1 VDVNLKGDSMA
12 DEYNEDEY
20 TPPSQMS
27 DEDLV
32 EYITQRQKYARDASD
47 DWRNNAEEC
56 YNFVAGHQWD
66 DTEQSKLTG
75 EDRPVIT
82 FNRVNVHISAILGME
97 ANQRQETTFYPR
109 GNEDTALTEA
119 ISEITAWGRDYAEIN
134 TEEAASFEDMITG
147 GMGWSET
154 RMCYETDLDGKII
167 QETVDP
173 FEMYWDPEA
182 TKRNLTDAKDLT
194 RAKRMAPHEIKDQWP
209 DADVSFEMAGDMA
222 VDEDQQ
228 LVWSNPVDRYGENEQ
243 GDTKNKTKQLV
254 VLQHQWYESVCVYRV
269 MNLESGEML
278 EISEEKFKERKE
290 QIEAAGIK
298 YIKQRKRKYFQA
310 FIAGTE
316 LLEKSPCS
324 SQEGF
329 TFKCITG
336 KRDKIQRE
344 WYGLV
349 RLMIDPARWSNK
361 FFSLIIDIMASNSK
375 GGLIVEENTFVDA
388 TKAED
393 EWSSP
398 DSITVVRSGAI
409 SGRKIQEKPV
419 AQYPAGIDR
428 MMQFAISSLREVT
441 GLNLEVLGMADRQQA
456 NVLEESRKKSAYT
469 ILAPFFDSLT
479 SYRKQSGMLYLEFIK
494 EYLPVRRMEE
504 VLEGES
510 KQYAQQ
516 IKKIDLK
523 AMNLVV
529 SESGQSDNNKALT
542 WAFVTQVLPG
552 LLQMGLPVPPDI
564 LEYTPL
570 PAALTE
576 KWKKMIEQ
584 QAAQKAKPNPMQ
596 EKAMQ
601 LEMATKAKELE
612 KLVAETQKILSE
624 AKLKTAQTEET
635 EIDADLKEA
644 KGPDEAKKQTD

>member
-1 VDVNLKGDSMA
+1 MA
-12 DEYNEDEY
+12 DKTEYNEDEY
-20 TPPSQMS
+20 TPPSKMS

-32 EYITQRQKYARDASD
+32 EHITQRQKYARDASD

-66 DTEQSKLTG
+66 DTEQSKLSD

-97 ANQRQETTFYPR
+97 TNQRQETTFYPR
-109 GNEDTALTEA
+109 ENSDTGLTEA
-119 ISEITAWGRDYAEIN
+119 ISKVTEWGRDYAEIG
-134 TEEAASFEDMITG
+134 TEEAASFEDMITS
-147 GMGWSET
+147 GMGWTET
-154 RMCYETDLDGKII
+154 LMDYETDLDGKII

-182 TKRNLTDAKDLT
+182 TKRNLTDAKDVT
-194 RAKRMAPHEIKDQWP
+194 RAKRMAPREIKDQWP
-209 DADVSFEMAGDMA
+209 DADISFEMAGDMA
-222 VDEDQQ
+222 VEEEQQ
-228 LVWSNPVDRYGENEQ
+228 LVWSNPADRYGENEQ

-254 VLQHQWYESVCVYRV
+254 VLQHQWYESVPVYRA
-269 MNLESGEML
+269 MNPQTGEML
-278 EISEEKFKERKE
+278 EISLEKFKERKE
-290 QIEAAGIK
+290 QLDAAGIR
-298 YIKQRKRKYFQA
+298 YIKQKKRRYFQA

-375 GGLIVEENTFVDA
+375 GGLIVEENTFTDA
-388 TKAED
+388 SKAED

-398 DSITVVRSGAI
+398 DSITTVRDGALMK
-409 SGRKIQEKPV
+409 GKIQPKPV

-479 SYRKQSGMLYLEFIK
+479 NYRKQSGMLYLEFVK
-494 EYLPVRRMEE
+494 EYIPVRRMES
-504 VLEGES
+504 VLEDEL
-510 KQYAQQ
+510 KQYASQ

-529 SESGQSDNNKALT
+529 SEHGQSDNNKALT
-542 WAFVTQVLPG
+542 WAFVNQVLPG
-552 LLQMGLPVPPDI
+552 LMQLGLPVPPDI

-576 KWKKMIEQ
+576 KWKKLIEANR
-584 QAAQKAKPNPMQ
+584 AAKSKPNPMQ
-596 EKAMQ
+596 EKMGGLA
-601 LEMATKAKELE
+601 LATKAKELE
-612 KLVAETQKILSE
+612 KLVAETQKIISD

-635 EIDADLKEA
+635 QIDADLKEA